1 MVKRQRVDSVPVAMY
16 GRHQM
21 HEEPETCGCG
31 LVRSPARHRRGNQP
45 EPVSRLYF
53 DYIRVPR

>member
-1 MVKRQRVDSVPVAMY
+1 MY
-16 GRHQM
+16 GRHQL
-21 HEEPETCGCG
+21 HEEPASCGCG
-31 LVRSPARHRRGNQP
+31 LVRSPARRRRNNQP